1 MLLLKTA
8 PNRKPMP
15 SASNPQRV
23 AVACQRP
30 EVRALT
36 VWRPGRIFDFRS
48 ATSAGRCKPLTSL
61 RIIVRLKGRR
71 PLRTSETLLL
81 LPMYGIKS
89 LGFSPSCSIR
99 NRRAAMASGGSIG
112 YAFSS

>member
-1 MLLLKTA
+1 M
-8 PNRKPMP
+8 
-15 SASNPQRV
+15 QRDILGT
-23 AVACQRP
+23 RLFFS
-30 EVRALT
+30 VRAAST
-36 VWRPGRIFDFRS
+36 VQTLAVRRLGRDLVFLI
-48 ATSAGRCKPLTSL
+48 ATSAGKFNPITSL
-61 RIIVRLKGRR
+61 RIIVRLRGRR